1 MALDQDEI
9 LDEGEEE
16 EVNWMAVIIAAVVV
30 LVIIGGAAWFFFI
43 REVPESEAKFE
54 LPKWVPPPEGFAEE
68 TVNDFLPTMIIN
80 PADSRGRYFLVVK
93 LDFVLNDPGVVA
105 GEVYGKPWRLAQVKN
120 IIIDIFSSYTTDELK
135 MPKYKEE
142 TRQKIW
148 EELNGLTGWVPSD
161 QPLEEGYDD
170 PNPPPI
176 KAIYFSQY
184 ILQ

>member
-1 MALDQDEI
+1 MALDQEDEI

-30 LVIIGGAAWFFFI
+30 LVLIGGGVWYFFI
-43 REVPESEAKFE
+43 REVPEEDAKVE
-54 LPKWVPPPEGFAEE
+54 LPKWVRPENLEEE
-68 TVNDFLPTMIIN
+68 TVNELLEAMVIN
-80 PADSRGRYFLVVK
+80 PSDSKGRYFLVVK
-93 LDFVLNDPGVVA
+93 LNFALNDVGLVID
-105 GEVYGKPWRLAQVKN
+105 EVYGKPWRLAEIKN
-120 IIIDIFSSYTTDELK
+120 IIVDVFNSYTVEELK

-142 TRQKIW
+142 ARQKIW
-148 EELNGLTGWVPSD
+148 EELNGLVGWVPSA
-161 QPLEEGYDD
+161 QPVEEGYED